1 MGRPRRA
8 VLAGVA
14 GLFAGCGTTSQR
26 TVTPRPTATATGTT
40 ETVRYTHL
48 RPSGNRR
55 IRGTGRFDAVDPRD
69 IPIEGQ
75 PKWLA
80 GLPVEGGSLWV
91 AVPETGAP
99 EAVRVS
105 QDGAASVAIEP
116 DLPGGQPPAVAVRDD
131 GVRFLAA
138 EATGPDTHAV
148 QFPDGTVATVTES
161 GVVLVDGDLL
171 IDDALPDARIV
182 WQDGTAAVLAGATQR
197 YDHGALGD
205 EVEASAI
212 VLFAADASGTVRQ
225 RIPLLE
231 PAVVEGQA
239 PILADIDDDG
249 DQEVLVTVTGPD
261 EGARLVAYG
270 LDGERVA
277 TGPAIGTGFRWRHQL
292 CVAPFAPGGP
302 PEIAVVRTPHIGGTV
317 EFYRADGDRLSIAA
331 RYEGASSHTFGSRIL
346 DGGLAGDLLGDGRQ
360 TLVVPTQERRTLVA
374 LQRAD
379 GVRQAAE
386 RDIGASLASNVA
398 ATPTGDGGL
407 SVAVGRSDGVVR
419 VWQ

>member
-1 MGRPRRA
+1 MHRTRRA

-26 TVTPRPTATATGTT
+26 PATPRPTATVTGTG

-48 RPSGNRR
+48 QPSGNRHVS
-55 IRGTGRFDAVDPRD
+55 GSGRFAEVAPID
-69 IPIEGQ
+69 IVIEGQ
-75 PKWLA
+75 PQWLA

-91 AVPETGAP
+91 AVPEAGTP
-99 EAVRVS
+99 EAVQVS
-105 QDGAASVAIEP
+105 QNGTASVAIEP
-116 DLPGGQPPAVAVRDD
+116 DLLGGQPPAVAIQDDSVRSLVAD
-131 GVRFLAA
+131 
-138 EATGPDTHAV
+138 ETGPDTHAV

-161 GVVLVDGDLL
+161 GAVLVDGDVL
-171 IDDALPDARIV
+171 IEDALPDARIV

-212 VLFAADASGTVRQ
+212 VLFVADGSGSVRQ
-225 RIPLLE
+225 RIPLFE
-231 PAVVEGQA
+231 PTVVEGLA

-249 DQEVLVTVTGPD
+249 DLEVLVTVTGPD

-292 CVAPFAPGGP
+292 CVAPFSPDGL

-317 EFYRADGDRLSIAA
+317 EFYRIDGDRLSIAA
-331 RYEGASSHTFGSRIL
+331 RYDGVSSHAFGSRIL

-360 TLVVPTQERRTLVA
+360 TLVVPTQERRKLVA
-374 LQRAD
+374 LQRQD
-379 GVRQAAE
+379 GVRQAAQ

>member
-1 MGRPRRA
+1 MGRRRRA

-14 GLFAGCGTTSQR
+14 GLFAGCGSSSQR
-26 TVTPRPTATATGTT
+26 TTTPRPTATVTGTA

-55 IRGTGRFDAVDPRD
+55 LHGAGRFDTVDPTD
-69 IPIEGQ
+69 IPIESQ

-105 QDGAASVAIEP
+105 QDGTASVAIEA
-116 DLPGGQPPAVAVRDD
+116 DLPAGQPPAVATQDD
-131 GVRFLAA
+131 GPQLLTAD
-138 EATGPDTHAV
+138 ETGPNTHAV
-148 QFPDGTVATVTES
+148 QFPDGAVATVTES
-161 GVVLVDGDLL
+161 GAVLVDGDLL
-171 IDDALPDARIV
+171 IEDALPDARIV

-205 EVEASAI
+205 GVEASAI
-212 VLFAADASGTVRQ
+212 VLFAADGSGSVRQ

-231 PAVVEGQA
+231 PTVIEGLA
-239 PILADIDDDG
+239 PILADVDG
-249 DQEVLVTVTGPD
+249 DGDPEVLVTVTGPD
-261 EGARLVAYG
+261 EGARLAAYG

-292 CVAPFAPGGP
+292 CVAPFTPDGP

-317 EFYRADGDRLSIAA
+317 EFYRVDGDRLSIAA
-331 RYEGASSHTFGSRIL
+331 RHEGVSSHTFGSRIL

-360 TLVVPTQERRTLVA
+360 TLVVPTRERRTLVA

-379 GVRQAAE
+379 GVRQMAQ
-386 RDIGASLASNVA
+386 RDIGATLTSNVA
-398 ATPTGDGGL
+398 ATSTGDGGL
-407 SVAVGRSDGVVR
+407 SVAVGRDDNVVR

>member
-1 MGRPRRA
+1 MDQTRRA

-26 TVTPRPTATATGTT
+26 TTTPRPTATVTSTT

-48 RPSGNRR
+48 QPSGNRH
-55 IRGTGRFDAVDPRD
+55 ISGSGRFDAVDPID
-69 IPIEGQ
+69 IAIEGH
-75 PKWLA
+75 PKWLV

-91 AVPETGAP
+91 VVPEAGAP

-105 QDGAASVAIEP
+105 QDRVESVVIEP
-116 DLPGGQPPAVAVRDD
+116 DLLAGQPPAVVVQDN
-131 GVRFLAA
+131 GVRFLTAD
-138 EATGPDTHAV
+138 ETGPNTHAV
-148 QFPDGTVATVTES
+148 QFPDGTIATVTKS
-161 GVVLVDGDLL
+161 GAVRVDGDLL
-171 IDDALPDARIV
+171 IEDALPDARIV
-182 WQDGTAAVLAGATQR
+182 WQDDVAAVLAGATER
-197 YDHGALGD
+197 YDHGALGN

-212 VLFAADASGTVRQ
+212 VLFVADGSGTVRRRVQ
-225 RIPLLE
+225 LPE
-231 PAVVEGQA
+231 PTVVEGVA

-249 DQEVLVTVTGPD
+249 DSEVLVTVTGPD
-261 EGARLVAYG
+261 EGARVVAYG

-292 CVAPFAPGGP
+292 CVAPFSPDGT

-317 EFYRADGDRLSIAA
+317 EFYRIDGDRLSIAA
-331 RYEGASSHTFGSRIL
+331 RYDGVSSHAFGSRIL

-360 TLVVPTQERRTLVA
+360 TLVVPTQKRRKLVA
-374 LQRAD
+374 LQRQN
-379 GVRQAAE
+379 GVRQAAQ

-398 ATPTGDGGL
+398 ATPTDDGGL
-407 SVAVGRSDGVVR
+407 SIAVGRSDGVVR

>member
-1 MGRPRRA
+1 MGRSRRA

-14 GLFAGCGTTSQR
+14 GLFAGCGTTSER
-26 TVTPRPTATATGTT
+26 TTTPRPTATVTGTA

-55 IRGTGRFDAVDPRD
+55 IHGAGRFDAVDPID
-69 IPIEGQ
+69 VAVGDQ

-105 QDGAASVAIEP
+105 QDGTASVPIEP
-116 DLPGGQPPAVAVRDD
+116 DLPVGQPPAVTIQDD
-131 GVRFLAA
+131 GPQFLTAD
-138 EATGPDTHAV
+138 ETGPNTHAV
-148 QFPDGTVATVTES
+148 QFPDGAVATVTES
-161 GVVLVDGDLL
+161 GAVLVDGDLL
-171 IDDALPDARIV
+171 IEDALPDARIV
-182 WQDGTAAVLAGATQR
+182 WQDGTAVVLAGATQR

-205 EVEASAI
+205 GVEASAI
-212 VLFAADASGTVRQ
+212 VLFAADGSGSVRQ
-225 RIPLLE
+225 RVPLLE
-231 PAVVEGQA
+231 PAVVEGTA
-239 PILADIDDDG
+239 PILADIDGDG
-249 DQEVLVTVTGPD
+249 DPEVLVTVTGPD
-261 EGARLVAYG
+261 EGARLAAYG
-270 LDGERVA
+270 LNGERVA

-292 CVAPFAPGGP
+292 CVSPFPPDGP

-317 EFYRADGDRLSIAA
+317 EFYRVDGDRLSITA
-331 RYEGASSHTFGSRIL
+331 RHEGVSSHAFGSRIL

-360 TLVVPTQERRTLVA
+360 TLLVPTQERRQLVA

-379 GVRQAAE
+379 GVHQAAR
-386 RDIGASLASNVA
+386 RDIGASLTSNVA

-407 SVAVGRSDGVVR
+407 SVAVGRGDGIVR

>member
-1 MGRPRRA
+1 MARTRRA

-14 GLFAGCGTTSQR
+14 GFFAGCGTTSQR
-26 TVTPRPTATATGTT
+26 TATPRPTATVTATT

-48 RPSGNRR
+48 QPSGNRH
-55 IRGTGRFDAVDPRD
+55 ISGSGRFDAVDPID
-69 IPIEGQ
+69 IAIEGQ

-80 GLPVEGGSLWV
+80 GLPVGDGSLWV
-91 AVPETGAP
+91 AVPETGNP

-105 QDGAASVAIEP
+105 QDRTASVPIET
-116 DLPGGQPPAVAVRDD
+116 DLPPGQPPAVAVQDG
-131 GVRFLAA
+131 GVRFLTAA
-138 EATGPDTHAV
+138 ETGPNTHAV
-148 QFPDGTVATVTES
+148 QLPDGTVATVM
-161 GVVLVDGDLL
+161 GPGAVLIDGDLL
-171 IDDALPDARIV
+171 IEDALPDARIV

-212 VLFAADASGTVRQ
+212 VLFAADGSGAVRQ

-231 PAVVEGQA
+231 PAVVESLV

-249 DQEVLVTVTGPD
+249 DPEVIVTITGPD

-292 CVAPFAPGGP
+292 CVAPFGP
-302 PEIAVVRTPHIGGTV
+302 DGTPEIAVVRTPHIGGTA
-317 EFYRADGDRLSIAA
+317 EFYRADGDQLSIAA
-331 RYEGASSHTFGSRIL
+331 RYDGVSSHAFGSRIL

-360 TLVVPTQERRTLVA
+360 TLVVPTQERRKLVA
-374 LQRAD
+374 LQRQD
-379 GVRQAAE
+379 GVRQVAE
-386 RDIGASLASNVA
+386 RDIGASLTSNVA

-419 VWQ
+419 IWQ

>member
-1 MGRPRRA
+1 MVRTRRA

-26 TVTPRPTATATGTT
+26 TATPRPTATVTGTT

-48 RPSGNRR
+48 QPSGNRH
-55 IRGTGRFDAVDPRD
+55 ISGSGRFDAVDPID
-69 IPIEGQ
+69 IAVEGQ

-91 AVPETGAP
+91 AVPETGHP
-99 EAVRVS
+99 EAVQVS
-105 QDGAASVAIEP
+105 QGETASVAIEP
-116 DLPGGQPPAVAVRDD
+116 DLPTGQPPAVAVQDD
-131 GVRFLAA
+131 GVQFRTAD
-138 EATGPDTHAV
+138 ATGPHTHAV
-148 QFPDGTVATVTES
+148 QFSDGTVATVTES
-161 GVVLVDGDLL
+161 GVVLVDGDPL
-171 IDDALPDARIV
+171 IEDALPDARIV

-212 VLFAADASGTVRQ
+212 VLFAADGSGTVRQ
-225 RIPLLE
+225 RVPLRE
-231 PAVVEGQA
+231 PTVIEGQA

-249 DQEVLVTVTGPD
+249 DPEVIVTITGPD

-292 CVAPFAPGGP
+292 CVAPFGP
-302 PEIAVVRTPHIGGTV
+302 DGTPEIAVVRTPHIGGTV
-317 EFYRADGDRLSIAA
+317 EFYRVDGDHLSIAA
-331 RYEGASSHTFGSRIL
+331 RYDGVSSHAFGSRLL

-360 TLVVPTQERRTLVA
+360 TLAIPTQERGKLVA
-374 LQRAD
+374 LQRQD
-379 GVRQAAE
+379 GVRQVAE
-386 RDIGASLASNVA
+386 RDIGASLTSNVA

>member
-1 MGRPRRA
+1 MARTRRA
-8 VLAGVA
+8 FLAGVT
-14 GLFAGCGTTSQR
+14 GLFAGCGTSSRR
-26 TVTPRPTATATGTT
+26 TATPRPTATVTGTT

-55 IRGTGRFDAVDPRD
+55 VTGSGRFDTVDPID
-69 IPIEGQ
+69 LSIEGR
-75 PKWLA
+75 PEWLA
-80 GLPVEGGSLWV
+80 GLPVESGSLWV
-91 AVPETGAP
+91 AVPETGTP

-105 QDGAASVAIEP
+105 QDGAESVAIEP
-116 DLPGGQPPAVAVRDD
+116 DLPAGQPPAVAVQGNDVQFITAD
-131 GVRFLAA
+131 
-138 EATGPDTHAV
+138 ETGPDTHAV

-171 IDDALPDARIV
+171 IGDALPDARIV
-182 WQDGTAAVLAGATQR
+182 YRDGTAAVLAGATQR
-197 YDHGALGD
+197 YEHGALGD

-212 VLFAADASGTVRQ
+212 VLFAADGSGSVRQ
-225 RIPLLE
+225 RVPLLE
-231 PAVVEGQA
+231 PVVVEGTA

-249 DQEVLVTVTGPD
+249 DSEIVVTVTGPD
-261 EGARLVAYG
+261 EGARVVAYG

-292 CVAPFAPGGP
+292 CVAPFTPDGP

-317 EFYRADGDRLSIAA
+317 EFYRLDGGRLSVAA
-331 RYEGASSHTFGSRIL
+331 RHDGVSSHAFGSRIL
-346 DGGLAGDLLGDGRQ
+346 DGGLAGNLLGDGRQ
-360 TLVVPTQERRTLVA
+360 TLVVPTQERRRLVA
-374 LQRAD
+374 LQRTD
-379 GVRQAAE
+379 GVRQVAQ
-386 RDIGASLASNVA
+386 RDIGASLTSNVA